1 MYFDSY
7 AFSGIGGKKVN
18 EDSVRLA
25 SDQNSLIAVLADGLG
40 SHGGGDIASA
50 VVADKISEGF
60 IKAETEAEMTALFA
74 EANEAVIAHQTRG
87 TEMKSTLVTLKI
99 TGGKSTFMHAGDSRG
114 YIFRDGGIYFQT
126 FDHSIPQMEVLR
138 GNITADMIRFHPD
151 RNKVLRALGVREITP
166 EISKAETV
174 FGDDAFLLCSDG
186 FWEYVTELEMIT
198 DLAKSQSAEMWV
210 SYMLERIGKRIEE
223 NNDNLSAIAVICS

>member
-25 SDQNSLIAVLADGLG
+25 SDKNSVIAVLADGLG
-40 SHGGGDIASA
+40 SHGGGDIASS
-50 VVADKISEGF
+50 VVADKMIERFVSS
-60 IKAETEAEMTALFA
+60 ETEAEMTALFE
-74 EANEAVIAHQTRG
+74 EANEAVIARQTPG
-87 TEMKSTLVTLKI
+87 TEMKSTLVTFKI
-99 TGGKSTFMHAGDSRG
+99 IDGKSTFMHAGDSRG
-114 YIFRDGGIYFQT
+114 YIFRDGAVYFQT

-151 RNKVLRALGVREITP
+151 RNKVLRALGIRDVSP
-166 EISKAETV
+166 EISKAEPV
-174 FGDDAFLLCSDG
+174 LPDDAFLICSDG
-186 FWEYVTELEMIT
+186 FWEYVTELEMLT

-210 SYMLERIGKRIEE
+210 SYMLERIGKRIEV
-223 NNDNLSAIAVICS
+223 NNDNLSAVAVICT